1 MLKFKITFLI
11 PVFTLL
17 ILFIV
22 PFNVLAKNS
31 ASGSLT
37 VDGDTTEI
45 KYAYADEFDGEITVA
60 LVDNEIPEGMF
71 PDGVY
76 NLGEQG
82 KIKGI
87 VFVVSSDDKKKLLK
101 GGYYDLINAV
111 HSHPKWN
118 KLGTIGNG
126 ELTAVISDGDVYS
139 GQIKTPSENEVD
151 GHKFSYEIKFSVS
164 LKKEPLKL
172 TLTGKTDPPSQAFGE
187 WGKALFAGDIEAYK
201 KYSSQEILDMLP
213 DDPAELNEGI
223 EFQQLVFP
231 TNIEILS
238 TKIEGDK
245 AVLKAKG
252 TRGTEVSR
260 GSIAMLKENGEW
272 KVNKQSWESGSN
284 AN

>member
-1 MLKFKITFLI
+1 MKLFRLSALI
-11 PVFTLL
+11 SVFV
-17 ILFIV
+17 LFSIFTI
-22 PFNVLAKNS
+22 PFNASAQNS

-45 KYAYADEFDGEITVA
+45 NHAYAEEFGEEITIA

-87 VFVVSSDDKKKLLK
+87 VFVVSTDDKKKLLK

-111 HSHPKWN
+111 HSYPKWN

-151 GHKFSYEIKFSVS
+151 GHKFSYEIKFTVS

-172 TLTGKTDPPSQAFGE
+172 TLTGKTDAPSEAFGE

-245 AVLKAKG
+245 AVIKAKG
-252 TRGTEVSR
+252 TRGNEVSR
-260 GSIAMLKENGEW
+260 GSITMLKENDEW

-284 AN
+284 TN

>member
-1 MLKFKITFLI
+1 MNVLKNTTTIS
-11 PVFTLL
+11 VFVLL
-17 ILFIV
+17 IFFSTHIKS
-22 PFNVLAKNS
+22 FAENS

-45 KYAYADEFDGEITVA
+45 KYAYADEFDAEITIA
-60 LVDNEIPEGMF
+60 LVDNEIPSGMF

-87 VFVVSSDDKKKLLK
+87 VFIVSTDDKKKLLK
-101 GGYYDLINAV
+101 GGYYDLINAI
-111 HSHPKWN
+111 HSYPKWN
-118 KLGTIGNG
+118 KLGTVGNG

-151 GHKFSYEIKFSVS
+151 GHKFTYDIKFSVN

-172 TLTGKTDPPSQAFGE
+172 TMTGKSDAPSMAFGE
-187 WGKALFAGDIEAYK
+187 WGEALFAGDIEEYK
-201 KYSSQEILDMLP
+201 KYTSQEILDMMP
-213 DDPAELNEGI
+213 DDTADINEGI

-231 TNIEILS
+231 TNIEVLS
-238 TKIEGDK
+238 SEIDGDK
-245 AVLKAKG
+245 AKLKVKG
-252 TRGTEVSR
+252 TRGAEVSR
-260 GSIAMLKENGEW
+260 GTITMLKENGEW
-272 KVNKQSWESGSN
+272 KVNKQSWVSGSS